1 METSSDVRLG
11 PAGRGGPV
19 ILGRMSQL
27 GQELPRE
34 LTRGA
39 AAATRDRHVR
49 FGPQADIRTVSLRAA
64 KCVTDPA
71 IAAG

>member
-27 GQELPRE
+27 SQTLPLHLAE
-34 LTRGA
+34 GA
-39 AAATRDRHVR
+39 AALPPKAAAALADRRVR
-49 FGPQADIRTVSLRAA
+49 
-64 KCVTDPA
+64 
-71 IAAG
+71 

>member
-27 GQELPRE
+27 GQFRPIPLAPIMSALPPTPTIDDVGEVQSR
-34 LTRGA
+34 LSCAKAG
-39 AAATRDRHVR
+39 
-49 FGPQADIRTVSLRAA
+49 IRQ
-64 KCVTDPA
+64 
-71 IAAG
+71 